1 MGTEL
6 GGGSTAIEFSSS
18 EAVDTDGDG
27 LMELVD
33 GWGRPL
39 RFYRWP
45 TSLVLATPTSAAD
58 TRPVELLISGGNS
71 QLWGSDPDDP
81 LGRFRLWLIGPNVS
95 NHPRVLNWFH
105 APSTYHIPMIVSA
118 GQDGE
123 LGLEEPIDVARLG
136 VWARL
141 YDEDADSDGQLDSGE
156 DRNSNGVL
164 DNLLQDSTKRIVL
177 ADNITNRNIAI
188 GN

>member
-1 MGTEL
+1 M
-6 GGGSTAIEFSSS
+6 
-18 EAVDTDGDG
+18 
-27 LMELVD
+27 
-33 GWGRPL
+33 
-39 RFYRWP
+39 
-45 TSLVLATPTSAAD
+45 
-58 TRPVELLISGGNS
+58 
-71 QLWGSDPDDP
+71 
-81 LGRFRLWLIGPNVS
+81 
-95 NHPRVLNWFH
+95 
-105 APSTYHIPMIVSA
+105 
-118 GQDGE
+118 
-123 LGLEEPIDVARLG
+123 ARLG